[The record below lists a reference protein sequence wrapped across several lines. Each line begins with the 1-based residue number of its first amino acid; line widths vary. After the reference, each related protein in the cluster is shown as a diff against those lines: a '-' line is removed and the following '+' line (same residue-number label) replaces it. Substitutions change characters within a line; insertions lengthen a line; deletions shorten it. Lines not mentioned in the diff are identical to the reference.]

1 MVHLLIHVVDDIIH
15 LRPPFLHNMMPF
27 ERLNGVLKGYVHSRA
42 CPDGSIAK
50 GFLSYECISFCQD
63 YLQNEEEDI
72 PIGLP
77 IRRHLSRIHGFGHR
91 DGFVPMHIV
100 FQARQPDFD
109 RAHRVMLQH
118 LELVKP

>member
-1 MVHLLIHVVDDIIH
+1 
-15 LRPPFLHNMMPF
+15 MMPF